1 MDKKGGI
8 LDSNNIH
15 STYLNI
21 NTTLGAH
28 FNSNTSHIIHIIIS
42 TFITIIASLTE
53 NHILYWST
61 SRPKDNSKEDM
72 EQSYSCIILFISK
85 TKNILLASRFI

>member
-1 MDKKGGI
+1 MLKNKKIKINKKLDPKIKIKKSFLPSSIKWTKKGGI

-42 TFITIIASLTE
+42 TFITIIYV
-53 NHILYWST
+53 N
-61 SRPKDNSKEDM
+61 
-72 EQSYSCIILFISK
+72 
-85 TKNILLASRFI
+85 KNCFPY